1 MTAAFTP
8 RVATLDDRYQL
19 QDGTIYLT
27 GIQALVRMLLDRARL
42 DRGNNL
48 ATATFVSGYEG
59 SPLGGYD
66 LELARHPGLLAE
78 HAIVH
83 RPGLNEELAATAVS
97 GSQLARSVGDAKVD
111 GVTGVWYGKA
121 PGLDRATDA
130 LRHANMIGTSPT
142 GGAVALV
149 GDDPSAKSSTLPCS
163 SEMALAGLAMPT
175 FYPADPAE
183 ALVHG
188 LHAVELSRA
197 SGLWSA
203 MKVVTAMADGAS
215 TALVS
220 SSWQPP
226 DLADLPG
233 GLRAYA
239 HQPRARLLGAELAEL
254 ERSQVLT
261 RLPIAVEYIRRCG
274 LNVIGGARRAARIGL
289 VAAGKTYL
297 DVRQALTSLGLRDQ
311 DLEAHGIR
319 LLKLGV
325 IYPLEPAVVVEFAA
339 GLDEVVV
346 IEDKRAF
353 LEEAV
358 KSVLY
363 GRANAPAVYGKQSRD
378 GSPLF
383 PASGELD
390 GDSVADGL
398 ARHFGPAGIPTAK
411 RPPRERVMLPLAQ
424 RMPYF
429 CSGCPHNSSTKVAPG
444 TLVGGGIGCHAMVAF
459 MPPEQVG
466 EVIGLCQ
473 MGGEGGQWMG
483 IAPFV
488 TQRHLVQNLGD
499 GTFAH
504 SGSLAIRAAVA
515 SGVNITYK
523 LLRNSAVAMT
533 GGQQAVGEL
542 PLDRLLAL
550 LAAEGVRKT
559 VVTTD
564 DPDRLRRQ
572 LGAGAAARHGADIRH
587 RDELIDVQRELAA
600 IEGVTVL
607 VHDQECAAEKR
618 RKRRRGKA
626 AAPAQRAFINE
637 RVCEGCGDCG
647 HVSNCL
653 SVQPVAT
660 EFGRKTKIH
669 QSSCNLDFSCLGG
682 DCPSFLTVYPPGPAS
697 RGDDP
702 AVWPAATGRAP
713 EGGNRAGVAVAVP
726 EPAEPER
733 LFGPDGFTMRITGVG
748 GTGVVTIA
756 QILGTAFAADGYQ
769 VRSLDQ
775 TGLAQK
781 GGAVVSDLVVA
792 AGPAE
797 RSAKLGHGE
806 CDLYLGCDSLVAT
819 DGTHLRAASA
829 GRTVAVVSTTEVP
842 TGQMVT
848 DVSQRFPAASQ
859 VMAAI
864 ESTVRSARFLDA
876 SAVATD
882 LFGDEQ
888 YANMILV
895 GAAYQAGALP
905 VSAEAIEHAIRLNG
919 VAVRNNLNAFRA
931 GRATALPAASAAAPA
946 PAASCV
952 APAPAA
958 PAASRDEGT
967 VQGATVPGATA
978 LAEIVALRVREL
990 TAFQDRACADGYA
1003 SLVERV
1009 RAREAA
1015 VTGGDTLAKT
1025 VAEYLYKL
1033 TAYKDEYEVARLSLD
1048 PALDEAVRAQFGE
1061 GARYS
1066 YRLHPPVLRALGL
1079 KHKISLGPW
1088 FRPAFAT
1095 LVAMRRL
1102 RGTAADPFGR
1112 TEVRRTERALITE
1125 YRQVVDD
1132 LLAGLTEGNH
1142 ELALQIAALPD
1153 LVRGYEHIKLA
1164 NVRTY
1169 HEKLAE
1175 LRAAFAASTAPA
1187 TVRLPAPRR
1196 LNGQRPG
1203 LAFRTMADRWEC
1215 PGARND
1221 PP

>member
-1 MTAAFTP
+1 MTAAFSP
-8 RVATLDDRYQL
+8 RVASLDERYQR

-27 GIQALVRMLLDRARL
+27 GIQALVRMLLDRARH
-42 DRGNNL
+42 DREHGL
-48 ATATFVSGYEG
+48 ATASYVSGYEG

-66 LELARHPGLLAE
+66 LELARQRDLLGE
-78 HAIVH
+78 YGILHQ
-83 RPGLNEELAATAVS
+83 PGLNEELAATSVS
-97 GSQLARSVGDAKVD
+97 GTQLAGRVGDAKHD

-149 GDDPSAKSSTLPCS
+149 GDDPSAKSSTLPCY
-163 SEMALAGLAMPT
+163 SEMALAGLMMPT

-188 LHAVELSRA
+188 QHAIELSRA

-220 SSWQPP
+220 PRWQAP
-226 DLADLPG
+226 DLSDLPG

-239 HQPRARLLGAELAEL
+239 HRPRARLLGPELAEL
-254 ERSQVLT
+254 ERSQQLT
-261 RLPIAVEYIRRCG
+261 RLPIAAEYIRRSG
-274 LNVIGGARRAARIGL
+274 LNVITGPRDARIGL
-289 VAAGKTYL
+289 VAGGKTYL
-297 DVRQALTSLGLRDQ
+297 DLRQALTALGLTEA
-311 DLEAHGIR
+311 DLERLGIR

-325 IYPLEPAVVVEFAA
+325 IYPVEPTVVAEFAA
-339 GLDEVVV
+339 GLDEILV

-353 LEEAV
+353 IEDAV

-363 GRANAPAVYGKQSRD
+363 GRANAPAVYGKRWRD

-383 PASGELD
+383 PAVGELD
-390 GDSVADGL
+390 ADVVADSL
-398 ARHFGPAGIPTAK
+398 ARHFTAAGIEVTQ

-424 RMPYF
+424 RVPYF

-459 MPPEQVG
+459 MAPEQVG

-473 MGGEGGQWMG
+473 MGGEGAMWMG

-515 SGVNITYK
+515 SGANITFK

-542 PLDRLLAL
+542 PLDRLLTL
-550 LAAEGVRKT
+550 LAAEGVRKV
-559 VVTTD
+559 VVTSD
-564 DPDRLRRQ
+564 DPATLRRQ
-572 LGAGAAARHGADIRH
+572 LGRGADIRH
-587 RDELIDVQRELAA
+587 RDDLIDVQRELAA
-600 IEGVTVL
+600 IDGVTVL

-618 RKRRRGKA
+618 RKRRRGKV

-653 SVQPVAT
+653 SVQPVDT
-660 EFGRKTKIH
+660 EFGRKTRIH
-669 QSSCNLDFSCLGG
+669 QSSCNLDFSCLNG
-682 DCPSFLTVYPPGPAS
+682 DCPSFLTVTPAAS
-697 RGDDP
+697 RAGRPVVP
-702 AVWPAATGRAP
+702 AQLESPALT
-713 EGGNRAGVAVAVP
+713 
-726 EPAEPER
+726 EPVR

-756 QILGTAFAADGYQ
+756 QILGTAFAADGRQ

-781 GGAVVSDLVVA
+781 GGAVVSDLSVSTV
-792 AGPAE
+792 PAE

-819 DGTHLRAASA
+819 DGTQLRAASKD
-829 GRTVAVVSTTEVP
+829 RTVAVVSTTEVP

-848 DVSQRFPAASQ
+848 DVSQRFPAPGR
-859 VMAAI
+859 VTAAI
-864 ESTVRSARFLDA
+864 EERVRSARFLDA
-876 SAVATD
+876 SALAKE

-895 GAAYQAGALP
+895 GAAYQEGALP

-919 VAVRNNLNAFRA
+919 VAADANVRAFRA
-931 GRATALPAASAAAPA
+931 GRAVHDAPA
-946 PAASCV
+946 PAATTGT
-952 APAPAA
+952 PAGESDPTPAEQ
-958 PAASRDEGT
+958 S
-967 VQGATVPGATA
+967 
-978 LAEIVALRVREL
+978 LADLLALRASEL
-990 TAFQDRACADGYA
+990 AAFQDHACADDYA
-1003 SLVERV
+1003 AFVARV
-1009 RAREAA
+1009 ATREAA
-1015 VTGGDTLAKT
+1015 VTGGDELTRA
-1025 VAEYLYKL
+1025 VAQHLHKL

-1048 PALDEAVRAQFGE
+1048 PALNEAVRAQFGD

-1066 YRLHPPVLRALGL
+1066 YRLHPPVLRALGV
-1079 KHKISLGPW
+1079 KHKVSLGPW

-1102 RGTAADPFGR
+1102 RGTALDPFGY

-1125 YRQVVDD
+1125 YREVVDQ
-1132 LLAGLTEGNH
+1132 LLAGLTIANH
-1142 ELALQIAALPD
+1142 DLAVEIAALPD
-1153 LVRGYEHIKLA
+1153 MIRGYEHIKLA

-1175 LRAAFAASTAPA
+1175 LRTEFTASAAPTL
-1187 TVRLPAPRR
+1187 VR
-1196 LNGQRPG
+1196 
-1203 LAFRTMADRWEC
+1203 
-1215 PGARND
+1215 
-1221 PP
+1221 

>member
-1 MTAAFTP
+1 MTAAFSP
-8 RVATLDDRYQL
+8 LVASLDERYRRL
-19 QDGTIYLT
+19 DGTIYLT
-27 GIQALVRMLLDRARL
+27 GIQALVRMLLDRARH
-42 DRGNNL
+42 DRARGL
-48 ATATFVSGYEG
+48 ATACYVSGYEG

-66 LELARHPGLLAE
+66 LELARQRALMTEYG
-78 HAIVH
+78 IVH
-83 RPGLNEELAATAVS
+83 QPGLNEELAATSVS
-97 GSQLARSVGDAKVD
+97 GSQLAGQVGDARQD

-163 SEMALAGLAMPT
+163 SEMALAGLMMPT

-188 LHAVELSRA
+188 QHAIELSRA

-220 SSWQPP
+220 PDWQAP
-226 DLADLPG
+226 DLSDLPG
-233 GLRAYA
+233 SDQQRGLRAYG
-239 HQPRARLLGAELAEL
+239 HRPRARLLGAELAEL
-254 ERSQVLT
+254 ERSQQLT
-261 RLPIAVEYIRRCG
+261 RLPIAAEYIRRSG
-274 LNVIGGARRAARIGL
+274 LNVVSGPRSARIGL

-297 DVRQALTSLGLRDQ
+297 DLRLALTALGLTEAE
-311 DLEAHGIR
+311 LERHGIR

-325 IYPLEPAVVVEFAA
+325 IYPVEPTIVAEFAD
-339 GLDEVVV
+339 GLDEILVV
-346 IEDKRAF
+346 EDKRAF
-353 LEEAV
+353 VEDAV

-363 GRANAPAVYGKQSRD
+363 GRANAPAVYGKRSRD
-378 GSPLF
+378 SSALF
-383 PASGELD
+383 AAVGELD
-390 GDSVADGL
+390 SDAVADSL
-398 ARHFGPAGIPTAK
+398 ARHFTAAGIGVTQ

-466 EVIGLCQ
+466 EVTGLCQ
-473 MGGEGGQWMG
+473 MGGEGAQWLG

-515 SGVNITYK
+515 AGANITFK

-542 PLDRLLAL
+542 PLDRLLTL
-550 LAAEGVRKT
+550 LAAEGARKV

-564 DPDRLRRQ
+564 DPARVRRQ
-572 LGAGAAARHGADIRH
+572 LGGKADIRH
-587 RDELIDVQRELAA
+587 RDDLIDVQRELAA
-600 IEGVTVL
+600 IDGVTVL

-626 AAPAQRAFINE
+626 QAPAERAFINE

-647 HVSNCL
+647 RASNCL

-660 EFGRKTKIH
+660 EFGRKTRIH
-669 QSSCNLDFSCLGG
+669 QSSCNLDFSCLNG
-682 DCPSFLTVYPPGPAS
+682 DCPSFLSVTPAASPARRPAVPSAPAAPAS
-697 RGDDP
+697 LES
-702 AVWPAATGRAP
+702 P
-713 EGGNRAGVAVAVP
+713 ELT
-726 EPAEPER
+726 EPAR
-733 LFGPDGFTMRITGVG
+733 LFSPDGFTMRITGVG

-756 QILGTAFAADGYQ
+756 QILGTAFAADGRQ

-781 GGAVVSDLVVA
+781 GGAVVSDLSVA

-797 RSAKLGHGE
+797 RSAKLGYGE

-819 DGTHLRAASA
+819 DGTQLRAASKD
-829 GRTVAVVSTTEVP
+829 RTVAVVSTTEVP
-842 TGQMVT
+842 TGQMVI
-848 DVSQRFPAASQ
+848 DVSQRFPAPGR
-859 VMAAI
+859 VTAAI
-864 ESTVRSARFLDA
+864 EERVRSARFLDA
-876 SAVATD
+876 SAIASE

-905 VSAEAIEHAIRLNG
+905 VSAEAVEHAIRLNG
-919 VAVRNNLNAFRA
+919 VAADANIRAFRA
-931 GRATALPAASAAAPA
+931 GRTVPDAGA
-946 PAASCV
+946 PAA
-952 APAPAA
+952 A
-958 PAASRDEGT
+958 DEG
-967 VQGATVPGATA
+967 QADAA
-978 LAEIVALRVREL
+978 LAERSLADHISLLAGEL
-990 TAFQDRACADGYA
+990 AAFQDRACADDYA
-1003 SLVERV
+1003 AFVARV
-1009 RAREAA
+1009 QAREAA
-1015 VTGGDTLAKT
+1015 VTGGEELTWA
-1025 VAEYLYKL
+1025 VARQLYKL

-1048 PALDEAVRAQFGE
+1048 PALDEAVRAQFGD
-1061 GARYS
+1061 GARYK
-1066 YRLHPPVLRALGL
+1066 YRLHPPVLRALGR
-1079 KHKISLGPW
+1079 KHKVSLGPW
-1088 FRPAFAT
+1088 FRPAFAA

-1102 RGTAADPFGR
+1102 RGTPLDPFGY

-1125 YRQVVDD
+1125 YRDVIGQ
-1132 LLAGLTEGNH
+1132 LLTGLTEGNH
-1142 ELALQIAALPD
+1142 GLAVEIAALPD
-1153 LVRGYEHIKLA
+1153 MIRGYEHVKLA
-1164 NVRTY
+1164 TVRAY

-1175 LRAAFAASTAPA
+1175 LRAEFAASGTP
-1187 TVRLPAPRR
+1187 TLVR
-1196 LNGQRPG
+1196 
-1203 LAFRTMADRWEC
+1203 
-1215 PGARND
+1215 
-1221 PP
+1221 

>member
-1 MTAAFTP
+1 MTAAFSP
-8 RVATLDDRYQL
+8 RVASLDERYQR

-27 GIQALVRMLLDRARL
+27 GIQALVRMLLDRARY
-42 DRGNNL
+42 DREHGL
-48 ATATFVSGYEG
+48 ATACYVSGYEG

-66 LELARHPGLLAE
+66 LELARHRDLLSQYGIR
-78 HAIVH
+78 HQ
-83 RPGLNEELAATAVS
+83 PGLNEELAATAVS
-97 GSQLARSVGDAKVD
+97 GTQLAGHVGDAKHD

-149 GDDPSAKSSTLPCS
+149 GDDPAAKSSTLPCS
-163 SEMALAGLAMPT
+163 SEMALAGLMLPT

-183 ALVHG
+183 VLVHG

-215 TALVS
+215 TASVGPD
-220 SSWQPP
+220 WQAP
-226 DLADLPG
+226 DLSDLSD
-233 GLRAYA
+233 GLRAYS
-239 HQPRARLLGAELAEL
+239 HQPRARLLGTELAEL
-254 ERSQVLT
+254 ERSQSLT
-261 RLPIAVEYIRRCG
+261 RLPVAVEYIRRSG
-274 LNVIGGARRAARIGL
+274 LNVITGPRSISRQHGARIGL

-297 DVRQALTSLGLRDQ
+297 DLRQALTALGLRDD
-311 DLEAHGIR
+311 DLERHGIR

-325 IYPLEPAVVVEFAA
+325 IYPLEPSIVSEFAA
-339 GLDEVVV
+339 GLDEIIVV
-346 IEDKRAF
+346 EDKRAF
-353 LEEAV
+353 LEDAV

-363 GRANAPAVYGKQSRD
+363 GQAAAPAVYGKRSRD
-378 GSPLF
+378 GAPLF
-383 PASGELD
+383 AAVGELD
-390 GDSVADGL
+390 ADSVADGL
-398 ARHFGPAGIPTAK
+398 ARHFEPTGITVTS

-459 MPPEQVG
+459 MPEEQVG

-473 MGGEGGQWMG
+473 MGGEGAQWMG

-515 SGVNITYK
+515 SSANITFK

-542 PLDRLLAL
+542 PIDRLLAL
-550 LAAEGVRKT
+550 LEAEGVRKT

-564 DPDRLRRQ
+564 DPARLRRQ
-572 LGAGAAARHGADIRH
+572 LGVGGGNHRADIRH
-587 RDELIDVQRELAA
+587 RDDLIDVQRELAA
-600 IEGVTVL
+600 IDGVTVL

-618 RKRRRGKA
+618 RKRRRGKV

-647 HVSNCL
+647 RASNCL
-653 SVQPVAT
+653 SVQPVST
-660 EFGRKTKIH
+660 EFGRKTRIH
-669 QSSCNLDFSCLGG
+669 QSSCNLDFSCLNG
-682 DCPSFLTVYPPGPAS
+682 DCPSFLSVT
-697 RGDDP
+697 
-702 AVWPAATGRAP
+702 PAAKATKIRPTHEEPSAP
-713 EGGNRAGVAVAVP
+713 LE
-726 EPAEPER
+726 EPER
-733 LFGPDGFTMRITGVG
+733 LFDPDGFTMRITGVG

-756 QILGTAFAADGYQ
+756 QILGTAFAADGHR

-781 GGAVVSDLVVA
+781 GGAVVSDLSVST
-792 AGPAE
+792 GPAE
-797 RSAKLGHGE
+797 RSAKLGYGE

-819 DGTHLRAASA
+819 DGTQLRAASKD
-829 GRTVAVVSTTEVP
+829 RTMAVVSTTEVP
-842 TGQMVT
+842 TGQMIA
-848 DVSQRFPAASQ
+848 DPGQRFPA
-859 VMAAI
+859 VGRVTAAI
-864 ESTVRSARFLDA
+864 EAKVRSARFLDA
-876 SAVATD
+876 AALATD

-905 VSAEAIEHAIRLNG
+905 VSAEAIEHAVRLNG
-919 VAVRNNLNAFRA
+919 VAVDANLRAFRS
-931 GRATALPAASAAAPA
+931 GRMVTEAKASPA
-946 PAASCV
+946 PAA
-952 APAPAA
+952 
-958 PAASRDEGT
+958 E
-967 VQGATVPGATA
+967 
-978 LAEIVALRVREL
+978 LAEPDLGDVIALRTREL
-990 TAFQDRACADGYA
+990 TAFQDHACAAGYA
-1003 SLVERV
+1003 GLVERV
-1009 RAREAA
+1009 RSREAA
-1015 VTGGDTLAKT
+1015 VTGGEALTRA
-1025 VAEYLYKL
+1025 VAENLYKL

-1048 PALDEAVRAQFGE
+1048 PGLEQAVRAQFGD
-1061 GARYS
+1061 GARYQ

-1079 KHKISLGPW
+1079 KHKVSLGPW

-1102 RGTAADPFGR
+1102 RGTWLDPFGH
-1112 TEVRRTERALITE
+1112 TEVRRAERALITE
-1125 YRQVVDD
+1125 YREVIEQ
-1132 LLAGLTEGNH
+1132 LLAGLTAGNH
-1142 ELALQIAALPD
+1142 QQAVQIAALPD
-1153 LVRGYEHIKLA
+1153 MVRGYEEIKLA
-1164 NVRTY
+1164 NVGAY

-1175 LRAAFAASTAPA
+1175 LRADFAASAAPA
-1187 TVRLPAPRR
+1187 
-1196 LNGQRPG
+1196 
-1203 LAFRTMADRWEC
+1203 LAR
-1215 PGARND
+1215 
-1221 PP
+1221 

>member
-1 MTAAFTP
+1 MTTAFSP
-8 RVATLDDRYQL
+8 RVASLDDRYQR

-27 GIQALVRMLLDRARL
+27 GIQALVRMLLDRARH
-42 DRGNNL
+42 DRTQGRT
-48 ATATFVSGYEG
+48 TATYVSGYEG

-66 LELARHPGLLAE
+66 LELARHPKLLAE
-78 HAIVH
+78 YDIVH
-83 RPGLNEELAATAVS
+83 RPGVNEELAATSVS
-97 GSQLARSVGDAKVD
+97 GSQLAGRVGDARYD
-111 GVTGVWYGKA
+111 GVVGVWYGKA

-149 GDDPSAKSSTLPCS
+149 GDDPAAKSSTLPCS
-163 SEMALAGLAMPT
+163 SELALAGLGLPT

-215 TALVS
+215 TAQVS
-220 SSWQPP
+220 SSWQAP
-226 DLADLPG
+226 DLSDLHLSDQSR

-239 HQPRARLLGAELAEL
+239 YQPHARLLGEELAEL

-261 RLPIAVEYIRRCG
+261 RLPIAVEYIRRSG
-274 LNVIGGARRAARIGL
+274 LNVIAGARTARIGL

-297 DVRQALTSLGLRDQ
+297 DLRQALTALGLGEE
-311 DLEAHGIR
+311 DLERHGIR

-325 IYPLEPAVVVEFAA
+325 IYPVEPSIVTEFAA
-339 GLDEVVV
+339 GLDEILVV
-346 IEDKRAF
+346 EDKRAF
-353 LEEAV
+353 LEDAV
-358 KSVLY
+358 KSILY
-363 GRANAPAVYGKQSRD
+363 GQANAPAVYGKRSS
-378 GSPLF
+378 GGAPLF
-383 PASGELD
+383 AATGELD
-390 GDSVADGL
+390 GDTVADAL
-398 ARHFGPAGIPTAK
+398 ARHFAPAGIPLRE

-459 MPPEQVG
+459 MPSEQVG

-473 MGGEGGQWMG
+473 MGGEGAQWLG

-488 TQRHLVQNLGD
+488 TQQHLVQNLGD

-515 SGVNITYK
+515 SGANITFK

-542 PLDRLLAL
+542 PIDRLLAL
-550 LAAEGVRKT
+550 LKAEGVRKT

-564 DPDRLRRQ
+564 DPTRLRRQ
-572 LGAGAAARHGADIRH
+572 LGARAWRSADVRH
-587 RDELIDVQRELAA
+587 RDDLIDVQRELAA
-600 IEGVTVL
+600 VEGVTVL
-607 VHDQECAAEKR
+607 IHDQECAAETR
-618 RKRRRGKA
+618 RKRRRGKV
-626 AAPAQRAFINE
+626 AAPAQRVFINE

-653 SVQPVAT
+653 SVQPVTT

-669 QSSCNLDFSCLGG
+669 QSSCNLDFSCLNG
-682 DCPSFLTVYPPGPAS
+682 DGPAFLTVFAPDSKTTRPNGREHRPVS
-697 RGDDP
+697 P
-702 AVWPAATGRAP
+702 VWPTAANRAAVAGQAP
-713 EGGNRAGVAVAVP
+713 EPGL
-726 EPAEPER
+726 AEPER
-733 LFGPDGFTMRITGVG
+733 LFSPDGFTMRITGVG

-756 QILGTAFAADGYQ
+756 QILGTAFAADGHE
-769 VRSLDQ
+769 VRCLDQ

-781 GGAVVSDLVVA
+781 GGAVVSDLSVS
-792 AGPAE
+792 AGPSE
-797 RSAKLGHGE
+797 RAAKLGYGE

-819 DGTHLRAASA
+819 DGTQLRAASKD
-829 GRTVAVVSTTEVP
+829 RTVAVVSTTEVP
-842 TGQMVT
+842 TGQMIT
-848 DVSQRFPAASQ
+848 DVSQHFPATGR

-864 ESTVRSARFLDA
+864 EEKVRSARFLDA
-876 SAVATD
+876 AALAAD

-895 GAAYQAGALP
+895 GAAYQTGALP
-905 VSAEAIEHAIRLNG
+905 VSAEAVEHAVRLNG
-919 VAVRNNLNAFRA
+919 VAVDNNLNAFRA
-931 GRATALPAASAAAPA
+931 GRMAASPAA
-946 PAASCV
+946 AASG
-952 APAPAA
+952 APPSARTSAEDD
-958 PAASRDEGT
+958 AS
-967 VQGATVPGATA
+967 
-978 LAEIVALRVREL
+978 LAGRTLADIVALRVKEL
-990 TAFQDRACADGYA
+990 TAFQDKACADDYA
-1003 SLVERV
+1003 SFVERV
-1009 RAREAA
+1009 RTREAA
-1015 VTGGDTLAKT
+1015 VTGTETLAQA

-1061 GARYS
+1061 GARYQ

-1079 KHKISLGPW
+1079 KHKVSLGPW
-1088 FRPAFAT
+1088 FRPAFTT

-1102 RGTAADPFGR
+1102 RGTALDPFGY

-1125 YRQVVDD
+1125 YREVIET
-1132 LLAGLTEGNH
+1132 LLADLTDANH
-1142 ELALQIAALPD
+1142 ALAVEIAALPD
-1153 LVRGYEHIKLA
+1153 MIRGYEHIKLA

-1169 HEKLAE
+1169 HEKLTE
-1175 LRAAFAASTAPA
+1175 LRAEFAKSPS
-1187 TVRLPAPRR
+1187 PS
-1196 LNGQRPG
+1196 
-1203 LAFRTMADRWEC
+1203 LAR
-1215 PGARND
+1215 
-1221 PP
+1221 

>member
-1 MTAAFTP
+1 MTTAAFRP
-8 RVATLDDRYQL
+8 RVASLDERYQL

-27 GIQALVRMLLDRARL
+27 GIQALVRMLLDRARH
-42 DRGNNL
+42 DRARGL
-48 ATATFVSGYEG
+48 ATACFVSGYEG

-66 LELARHPGLLAE
+66 LELARHRALLDE
-78 HAIVH
+78 HGIVFK
-83 RPGLNEELAATAVS
+83 PGLNEELAATSVS
-97 GSQLARSVGDAKVD
+97 GSQLAGQVGDAKQD

-130 LRHANMIGTSPT
+130 LRHANMIGTAPT

-149 GDDPSAKSSTLPCS
+149 GDDPAAKSSTLPCS
-163 SEMALAGLAMPT
+163 SEMALAGLMMPT
-175 FYPADPAE
+175 FYPADAAE

-188 LHAVELSRA
+188 QHAIELSRA
-197 SGLWSA
+197 SGLWAA

-215 TALVS
+215 TALVTPH
-220 SSWQPP
+220 WQAP
-226 DLADLPG
+226 DLSDLPG
-233 GLRAYA
+233 GLRAYG
-239 HQPRARLLGAELAEL
+239 HRPRARLLGAELAEL
-254 ERSQVLT
+254 ERSQQLT
-261 RLPIAVEYIRRCG
+261 RLPIAAEYIRRSG
-274 LNVIGGARRAARIGL
+274 LNVVSGPRSARIGL

-297 DVRQALTSLGLRDQ
+297 DLRQALIALGLTEA
-311 DLEAHGIR
+311 DLERHGIR

-325 IYPLEPAVVVEFAA
+325 IYPVEPAIVTEFAD
-339 GLDEVVV
+339 GLDEILV

-353 LEEAV
+353 VEDAV

-363 GRANAPAVYGKQSRD
+363 GRANAPAVYGKRSRD
-378 GSPLF
+378 SSALF
-383 PASGELD
+383 AAVGELD
-390 GDSVADGL
+390 SDAVADAL
-398 ARHFGPAGIPTAK
+398 ARHFTAAGIPVTQ

-473 MGGEGGQWMG
+473 MGGEGAQWLG

-515 SGVNITYK
+515 SGANITFK

-542 PLDRLLAL
+542 PLDRLLTWL
-550 LAAEGVRKT
+550 TAEGVRKV

-564 DPDRLRRQ
+564 DPARLRRQ
-572 LGAGAAARHGADIRH
+572 LGARVFRHGADIRH
-587 RDELIDVQRELAA
+587 RDDLIDVQRELAA
-600 IEGVTVL
+600 VDGVTVL

-626 AAPAQRAFINE
+626 TAPAQRAFINE

-647 HVSNCL
+647 RVSNCL

-660 EFGRKTKIH
+660 EFGRKTRIH

-682 DCPSFLTVYPPGPAS
+682 DCPSFLSVT
-697 RGDDP
+697 
-702 AVWPAATGRAP
+702 PAASTARRPAAP
-713 EGGNRAGVAVAVP
+713 AHGDSP
-726 EPAEPER
+726 ELAEPSR
-733 LFGPDGFTMRITGVG
+733 LLRPDGFTMRITGVG
-748 GTGVVTIA
+748 GTGVVTVA
-756 QILGTAFAADGYQ
+756 QILGTAFAADGRQ

-781 GGAVVSDLVVA
+781 GGAVVSDLTVT
-792 AGPAE
+792 AGPVE
-797 RSAKLGHGE
+797 RSAKLGYGE

-819 DGTHLRAASA
+819 DAAQLRTASKD
-829 GRTVAVVSTTEVP
+829 RTVAVVSTTEVP

-848 DVSQRFPAASQ
+848 DVSQHFPAPGR
-859 VMAAI
+859 VTAAI
-864 ESTVRSARFLDA
+864 EERVRVAHFLDA
-876 SAVATD
+876 SALAKQ

-905 VSAEAIEHAIRLNG
+905 VSAEALEHAIRLNG
-919 VAVRNNLNAFRA
+919 VAADANIRAFRA
-931 GRATALPAASAAAPA
+931 GRTVHDAPAPVTDVTTATAGATDAAPA
-946 PAASCV
+946 ERSLADLVNRRAS
-952 APAPAA
+952 
-958 PAASRDEGT
+958 E
-967 VQGATVPGATA
+967 
-978 LAEIVALRVREL
+978 LA
-990 TAFQDRACADGYA
+990 AFQDQACADDYA
-1003 SLVERV
+1003 ALVARV
-1009 RAREAA
+1009 RTREAA
-1015 VTGGDTLAKT
+1015 VTSGEELTRA
-1025 VAEYLYKL
+1025 VAQYLYKV

-1048 PALDEAVRAQFGE
+1048 PSLNEAVRAQFGD
-1061 GARYS
+1061 GARYQ

-1079 KHKISLGPW
+1079 KHKVSLGPW

-1095 LVAMRRL
+1095 LVALRRL
-1102 RGTAADPFGR
+1102 RGTPLDPFGY

-1125 YRQVVDD
+1125 YREVIDQ
-1132 LLAGLTEGNH
+1132 LLAGLNEGNH
-1142 ELALQIAALPD
+1142 ALAVEIAALPD
-1153 LVRGYEHIKLA
+1153 MIRGYEHIKLA
-1164 NVRTY
+1164 TVRAY

-1175 LRAAFAASTAPA
+1175 LRAEFAASGAA
-1187 TVRLPAPRR
+1187 TLVR
-1196 LNGQRPG
+1196 
-1203 LAFRTMADRWEC
+1203 
-1215 PGARND
+1215 
-1221 PP
+1221 

>member
-1 MTAAFTP
+1 MTAVFSP
-8 RVATLDDRYQL
+8 HVASLDERYQR
-19 QDGTIYLT
+19 QDGMVYLT
-27 GIQALVRMLLDRARL
+27 GIQALVRMLLDRVRH
-42 DRGNNL
+42 DRTRGL
-48 ATATFVSGYEG
+48 ATASYVSGYEG

-66 LELARHPGLLAE
+66 LELARHPDLLAE
-78 HAIVH
+78 YGIVH

-97 GSQLARSVGDAKVD
+97 GSQLASRVGDARND

-149 GDDPSAKSSTLPCS
+149 GDDPAAKSSTLPCS

-183 ALVHG
+183 VLVHG

-203 MKVVTAMADGAS
+203 MKVVTAMADGAC
-215 TALVS
+215 TTQVS
-220 SSWQPP
+220 SHWAAP
-226 DLADLPG
+226 DLSDLPG
-233 GLRAYA
+233 GLRAYG
-239 HQPRARLLGAELAEL
+239 HQPNARLLGAELAEL

-261 RLPIAVEYIRRCG
+261 RLPIATEYIRRSG
-274 LNVIGGARRAARIGL
+274 LNTITGPRSARIGL

-297 DVRQALTSLGLRDQ
+297 DVRQALTALGLTEA
-311 DLEAHGIR
+311 DLERHGIR

-325 IYPLEPAVVVEFAA
+325 IYPLEPTIVAEFAA
-339 GLDEVVV
+339 GLDEILV

-353 LEEAV
+353 LEDAV

-363 GRANAPAVYGKQSRD
+363 GQANAPAVYGKRSRD

-383 PASGELD
+383 AATGELD
-390 GDSVADGL
+390 GDSVADAL
-398 ARHFGPAGIPTAK
+398 ARHFEPAGIPTIT
-411 RPPRERVMLPLAQ
+411 RPARERVLLPLAQ

-429 CSGCPHNSSTKVAPG
+429 CSGCPHNSSTKVPPG

-459 MPPEQVG
+459 MPEERVG

-473 MGGEGGQWMG
+473 MGGEGAQWMG

-515 SGVNITYK
+515 SGVNITFK

-542 PLDRLLAL
+542 PIDRLLAL
-550 LAAEGVRKT
+550 FAAEGVRKT
-559 VVTTD
+559 VITTD
-564 DPDRLRRQ
+564 DPATLRRQ
-572 LGAGAAARHGADIRH
+572 LGHGADIRH
-587 RDELIDVQRELAA
+587 RDDLIDVQRELAA
-600 IEGVTVL
+600 IDGVTVL
-607 VHDQECAAEKR
+607 IHDQECAAEKR

-626 AAPAQRAFINE
+626 VVPAQRAFINE

-647 HVSNCL
+647 RTSNCL

-660 EFGRKTKIH
+660 EFGRKTRIH
-669 QSSCNLDFSCLGG
+669 QSSCNLDFSCLNG
-682 DCPSFLTVYPPGPAS
+682 DCPSFLTVTPAASPG
-697 RGDDP
+697 RRP
-702 AVWPAATGRAP
+702 AVP
-713 EGGNRAGVAVAVP
+713 VP
-726 EPAEPER
+726 PQSPVTLAEPRR
-733 LFGPDGFTMRITGVG
+733 LFSPDGFTMRITGVG

-781 GGAVVSDLVVA
+781 GGAVVSDLTVS
-792 AGPAE
+792 AGPAQ

-819 DGTHLRAASA
+819 DGTQLRAASND
-829 GRTVAVVSTTEVP
+829 RTVAVVSTTEVP
-842 TGQMVT
+842 TGQMIT
-848 DVSQRFPAASQ
+848 DISQSFPATSR
-859 VMAAI
+859 VTAAI
-864 ESTVRSARFLDA
+864 EEKVRSARFLDA
-876 SAVATD
+876 AALATE
-882 LFGDEQ
+882 LFGDQQ

-919 VAVRNNLNAFRA
+919 MAVDANLRAFRS
-931 GRATALPAASAAAPA
+931 GRTVSEATPVPAPA
-946 PAASCV
+946 PAGEETT
-952 APAPAA
+952 PAE
-958 PAASRDEGT
+958 RD
-967 VQGATVPGATA
+967 
-978 LAEIVALRVREL
+978 LADVLAKRVKEL
-990 TAFQDRACADGYA
+990 TAFQDRACADEYA
-1003 SLVERV
+1003 GFVERV
-1009 RAREAA
+1009 QAREAA
-1015 VTGGDTLAKT
+1015 VTGGDTLTRT
-1025 VAEYLYKL
+1025 VAENLYKL

-1048 PALDEAVRAQFGE
+1048 PALDEAVRTQFGD
-1061 GARYS
+1061 GARYQ

-1079 KHKISLGPW
+1079 KHKVSLGPW

-1102 RGTAADPFGR
+1102 RGTALDPFGY

-1125 YRQVVDD
+1125 YREVINE
-1132 LLAGLTEGNH
+1132 LLTALTDGNH
-1142 ELALQIAALPD
+1142 DLAVQIAALPD
-1153 LVRGYEHIKLA
+1153 MIRGYENIKLA
-1164 NVRTY
+1164 TVRTY
-1169 HEKLAE
+1169 HENLTE
-1175 LRAAFAASTAPA
+1175 LRAEFTASASPTP
-1187 TVRLPAPRR
+1187 VR
-1196 LNGQRPG
+1196 
-1203 LAFRTMADRWEC
+1203 
-1215 PGARND
+1215 
-1221 PP
+1221 